1 MSSPII
7 VALDLERDAAIKL
20 SSRLDPNLFKLTV
33 GNELFTSSG
42 PQVVLDL
49 KSKGFDIFLD

>member
-7 VALDLERDAAIKL
+7 VALDLERDAAIQL
-20 SSRLDPNLFKLTV
+20 SSRLDPNLCKLKV

-49 KSKGFDIFLD
+49 SLIHI